1 MKHPFCH
8 SAKRPFFHSS
18 FSSDQTGAIS
28 EARFLNSEELSR
40 IKSSSLYLS
49 SCPGRRGINS
59 TQLFGPMSSS
69 KISPLYCRLALNEI
83 RQSNSS
89 DDLCLL
95 FCLMVQSLI
104 IIYIFQWTGTSTV
117 GATTWTT
124 RSGARASHPTTASY
138 PHSMTTVGHAACSK
152 KYIYLFFNIFQ
163 TLTKPFRFKMIYW

>member
-18 FSSDQTGAIS
+18 FSSNQTGAIS
-28 EARFLNSEELSR
+28 EARFLNSEELSK
-40 IKSSSLYLS
+40 IKSSSLYLP

-59 TQLFGPMSSS
+59 TQLFGLMSSS

-104 IIYIFQWTGTSTV
+104 NIYI
-117 GATTWTT
+117 
-124 RSGARASHPTTASY
+124 
-138 PHSMTTVGHAACSK
+138 
-152 KYIYLFFNIFQ
+152 YIYFNGQ
-163 TLTKPFRFKMIYW
+163 ELQRLVQQPEQPAVGQEPLTPQPLPTRTV

>member
-18 FSSDQTGAIS
+18 FSSNQTGAIS

-104 IIYIFQWTGTSTV
+104 NIYI
-117 GATTWTT
+117 
-124 RSGARASHPTTASY
+124 
-138 PHSMTTVGHAACSK
+138 
-152 KYIYLFFNIFQ
+152 YIYFNGQ
-163 TLTKPFRFKMIYW
+163 ELQRLVQQPEQPAVGQEPLTPQPLPTRTV